1 MVVARPEVIAGAPL
15 CRRTAFMLDKFLAN
29 QREIQQAYPDCRM
42 ILATEEPDFAIELKE
57 QIVRYNL
64 RGDAITFELSKP
76 EYARSRVWAIAGGRE
91 AIRRYTLSQGAEYF
105 LSLDSDMTYDPLV
118 TSILMEKIGGFDVV
132 SSGYMLPRYG
142 AWGFGGGCVLIN
154 RKTLAKIT
162 FRCYEFKNG
171 WVIYE
176 DESLD
181 MDLFSCRA
189 RVKKGIFVPIKHY
202 TDSGQCY
209 AIEPQPMG
217 WFRKLTNSLPV
228 RYVMV
233 RMGILFERSIAG
245 WLHIWLYHGQKL
257 PPGGRR

>member
-1 MVVARPEVIAGAPL
+1 MAVARPEVIMGVPL
-15 CRRTAFMLDKFLAN
+15 CRRTAFLLDKFLAN
-29 QREIQQAYPDCRM
+29 QREIQQAYPDCRLV
-42 ILATEEPDFAIELKE
+42 LATDEPDFVAELEE
-57 QIVRYNL
+57 QIKLHHLKGEV
-64 RGDAITFELSKP
+64 ITYETVKP
-76 EYARSRVWAIAGGRE
+76 DYARSRIWSVTCGRE
-91 AIRRYTLSQGAEYF
+91 AIRRYALSEGAGYLLYF
-105 LSLDSDMTYDPLV
+105 DADMTYAPSV
-118 TSILMEKIGGFDVV
+118 ISILMEKIGGFDVV

-142 AWGFGGGCVLIN
+142 AWGFGGGCVLIK
-154 RKTLAKIT
+154 RETLAKIT

-181 MDLFSCRA
+181 MDLFRCRA

-202 TDSGQCY
+202 TDSGQYY
-209 AIEPQPMG
+209 AIEPQPVG

-233 RMGILFERSIAG
+233 RMGLLFKFNIAG
-245 WLHIWLYHGQKL
+245 LLHIWLYHGQKL